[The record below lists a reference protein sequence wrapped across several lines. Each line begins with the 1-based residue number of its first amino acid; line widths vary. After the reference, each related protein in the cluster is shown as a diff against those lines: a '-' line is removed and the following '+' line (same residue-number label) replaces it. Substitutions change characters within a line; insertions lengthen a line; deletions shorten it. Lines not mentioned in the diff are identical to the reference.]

1 MCLKVVELLE
11 SIFQSLRLNFKL
23 HVLKVV
29 AVFTTRYL
37 PNFKVKFSMNNI
49 RMKQWRVWFICII
62 EIRTILRI
70 RNSCKCE
77 LLVGSLSVLNE
88 PIKTLWKLQD
98 YRENEQITFFTIL
111 LSAEKRENM
120 NKRRKTSLFKSRKW
134 HFPLLNIFF
143 SAGNEKHVLSR
154 GWMENQRFR
163 NREVKSSQICLNSV
177 QTEMMVCIHLGL
189 GVNNDYL
196 LELEVQSWDQP
207 LRNWRSLC
215 TE

>member
-49 RMKQWRVWFICII
+49 RMKQSSEGFDLFASLTI

-88 PIKTLWKLQD
+88 PIKTL
-98 YRENEQITFFTIL
+98 
-111 LSAEKRENM
+111 
-120 NKRRKTSLFKSRKW
+120 
-134 HFPLLNIFF
+134 
-143 SAGNEKHVLSR
+143 
-154 GWMENQRFR
+154 
-163 NREVKSSQICLNSV
+163 
-177 QTEMMVCIHLGL
+177 
-189 GVNNDYL
+189 
-196 LELEVQSWDQP
+196 
-207 LRNWRSLC
+207 
-215 TE
+215 